1 LGFLFIFVRASGSL
15 QLNQCDWVC
24 GGKLI
29 KQSCWL
35 ILSGMAAVIY
45 LKIGQIMLEQ
55 MVGRESVGI
64 YSVAVRLSEV
74 WYFFAAAVVISVFPA
89 LLTARC

>member
-1 LGFLFIFVRASGSL
+1 
-15 QLNQCDWVC
+15 
-24 GGKLI
+24 
-29 KQSCWL
+29 
-35 ILSGMAAVIY
+35 MAAVIY

-55 MVGRESVGI
+55 MVRLEAVGI

-89 LLTARC
+89 LLKARC